1 MNAKKFG
8 VAELRAGNL
17 EGYGRTYIR
26 HINEVNSFVKNVS
39 GVKSALKTS
48 DMTAAEDMLRASVVL
63 SDLTTLTIE
72 GGTALKITIPQEPG
86 KIVQLSAAEIE
97 KYKID
102 PAKTEFCVGIVQP
115 AEKQHIAFYKQCL
128 PLIKRGRLF
137 IRPKRVALIRMGE
150 NHWEGLDVEP
160 DADDNTW
167 IVSGESQSLGELPIK
182 VETDGSVPFD
192 LAIPYLRGIPFSD
205 LVLILDDAADTILN
219 LRRGIQKALT
229 QYPKSEPNTIVEF
242 RRDVIDPELETLES
256 SFKKVAA
263 SHKYSIGGAIVG
275 SVGLALSAIMTGG
288 ATGLITGLL
297 GAGGVGLIGKEYSA
311 YRTKLEEMKENP
323 FYLFW
328 RAKRFR

>member
-1 MNAKKFG
+1 
-8 VAELRAGNL
+8 
-17 EGYGRTYIR
+17 
-26 HINEVNSFVKNVS
+26 
-39 GVKSALKTS
+39 
-48 DMTAAEDMLRASVVL
+48 
-63 SDLTTLTIE
+63 
-72 GGTALKITIPQEPG
+72 
-86 KIVQLSAAEIE
+86 
-97 KYKID
+97 
-102 PAKTEFCVGIVQP
+102 
-115 AEKQHIAFYKQCL
+115 
-128 PLIKRGRLF
+128 
-137 IRPKRVALIRMGE
+137 
-150 NHWEGLDVEP
+150 
-160 DADDNTW
+160 
-167 IVSGESQSLGELPIK
+167 VSGESQSLGELPIK